1 MGTESSAAAWAR
13 GRGARSGAY
22 HGPTVE
28 RPLRPDELKSSIDQV
43 LAGFLADRRAE
54 AAAID
59 PSAAALVDE
68 VTRVVG
74 AGGRRLRPA
83 FCYWGHVAAGGRH
96 SDAILRASAS
106 LELLHAFAILHDD
119 VMDLAEM
126 RRGEPAAFRRLAAE
140 RRAAGARGDALHW
153 GMSVAVLAGDLA
165 FALSDTLLLS
175 SGFPPERMA
184 EATSIVHDMRIRAV
198 TGQYLDLSGAGRAI
212 ADAEEV
218 RRIARLKT
226 AAYSVEGPLL
236 IGASLN
242 GAPAGLHDRLRA
254 YGAAIGEALQLRDDL
269 IGLFGDPQTTGKDAH
284 TDVRQG
290 TPTLLLAEA
299 LRLGGPGERSVILDL
314 WGRDDLGPREVEAVR
329 TAIAATG
336 APEATAALIDDLVQ
350 QAVQALE
357 PSAAV
362 DPVPD
367 EALQVLTKLA
377 WLVGD
382 GAVVAAGAG

>member
-1 MGTESSAAAWAR
+1 MPAAG
-13 GRGARSGAY
+13 GRLPGWAY
-22 HGPTVE
+22 HGPTVA
-28 RPLRPDELKSSIDQV
+28 RPLRPDELTSSIDLV

-68 VTRVVG
+68 VSRVVG

-96 SDAILRASAS
+96 SEAILRASAS

-126 RRGEPAAFRRLAAE
+126 RRGEPAAFRRLARE

-175 SGFPPERMA
+175 SGFPPSRLA
-184 EATSIVHDMRIRAV
+184 EATGIVHDMRIRAV
-198 TGQYLDLSGAGRAI
+198 TGQYLDLLGAGRAI
-212 ADAEEV
+212 AEADEV

-242 GAPAGLHDRLRA
+242 GASEGLRRRLRA

-269 IGLFGDPQTTGKDAH
+269 IGLFGDPQQTGKDAH

-290 TPTLLLAEA
+290 APTLLLAEA
-299 LRLGGPGERSVILDL
+299 LRLGGPEQRRVILEL
-314 WGRDDLGPREVEAVR
+314 WGREGLGPQEVEAVR

-336 APEATAALIDDLVQ
+336 APEATVALIDDLVA
-350 QAVQALE
+350 QA
-357 PSAAV
+357 SAAL
-362 DPVPD
+362 DPAGSEGAAPVPD
-367 EALQVLTKLA
+367 EAHRVLAALA
-377 WLVGD
+377 RLVAH
-382 GAVVAAGAG
+382 GAAVDAAVP